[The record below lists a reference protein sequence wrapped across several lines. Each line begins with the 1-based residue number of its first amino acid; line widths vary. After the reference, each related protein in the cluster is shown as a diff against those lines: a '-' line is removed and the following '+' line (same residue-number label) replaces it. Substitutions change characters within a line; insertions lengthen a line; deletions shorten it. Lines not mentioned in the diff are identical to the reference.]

1 MIKLSF
7 TPEEI
12 EALHQQRFHHPHPR
26 IRLKM
31 EALYLKSQ
39 GVAHQEIARLC
50 RISESTLRRYL
61 QDYAAG
67 GLAKLQEIPFHR
79 PQSELAQYREVLAAA
94 FSEQP
99 PATVAE
105 AVARIQASTGIE
117 RKPTQVRH
125 FLKTLGMKPLKV
137 GMIPAKADAA
147 AQELFKKKSWSRD

>member
-1 MIKLSF
+1 MWLTKRLPACVAF
-7 TPEEI
+7 
-12 EALHQQRFHHPHPR
+12 QRVPCDV
-26 IRLKM
+26 I
-31 EALYLKSQ
+31 
-39 GVAHQEIARLC
+39 C
-50 RISESTLRRYL
+50 RIML
-61 QDYAAG
+61 QAAWRSC
-67 GLAKLQEIPFHR
+67 KRFPFHR

-105 AVARIQASTGIE
+105 AAARIQASTGIE

>member
-1 MIKLSF
+1 MLQAAWRSCKRFPFIVLKANWLS
-7 TPEEI
+7 I
-12 EALHQQRFHHPHPR
+12 VRF
-26 IRLKM
+26 
-31 EALYLKSQ
+31 
-39 GVAHQEIARLC
+39 
-50 RISESTLRRYL
+50 L
-61 QDYAAG
+61 Q
-67 GLAKLQEIPFHR
+67 P
-79 PQSELAQYREVLAAA
+79 A